1 MIIKRLPSWRS
12 LKIGDS
18 PKELTLALVCKNS
31 YQLVT
36 DSVLHPLF
44 IEQYEREIEVGE
56 KRKREK
62 KKKYLKHIMPEE
74 MMTNGADVYRV
85 W

>member
-1 MIIKRLPSWRS
+1 M
-12 LKIGDS
+12 
-18 PKELTLALVCKNS
+18 TLVLVCKN

-44 IEQYEREIEVGE
+44 IEQYEKEREREVGE

-74 MMTNGADVYRV
+74 MMTNGADVHRV